1 MRSEEGEEEMAVS
14 DSLIKKREA
23 KAVSK
28 ISESMDMMIVPK
40 KDTKSVKKEGD
51 PG

>member
-1 MRSEEGEEEMAVS
+1 V
-14 DSLIKKREA
+14 KKRVA
-23 KAVSK
+23 KGATK
-28 ISESMDMMIVPK
+28 ISESNEMMIPK